1 MLQVD
6 GDAVDGATRGA
17 AGIAVGGSVRDAAK
31 GSFGGSVGVAADGA
45 AGAVESGDWQ
55 IQLLPSSRQRV
66 VNKIMETI
74 EKHLVS
80 GKEREE
86 ELKKIVV
93 MFEEEIYT
101 AVTSQVDY
109 LRKISSWT
117 GQNALGPGEQRNL
130 MCCILCKLA
139 WTVVLLL

>member
-17 AGIAVGGSVRDAAK
+17 AGIAVGGSVMDAAK

-45 AGAVESGDWQ
+45 SGAVESGDWQ

-74 EKHLVS
+74 EKHFVF

-109 LRKISSWT
+109 LRKISSWI
-117 GQNALGPGEQRNL
+117 GQNALGPDTGASFFSSTQ
-130 MCCILCKLA
+130 
-139 WTVVLLL
+139 